1 MKYSLEKLKY
11 NRFGV
16 LNINL
21 HLCLKKKGVETE
33 KDE

>member
-1 MKYSLEKLKY
+1 LRNLN

-21 HLCLKKKGVETE
+21 YLCLKKKGVENE